1 MRHYRTSSPQLV
13 FEVRAG
19 VSFLEHD
26 ISKSLWLVVVTDHG
40 PKLRVIL
47 ADSFKLPHLRITDL
61 HDLQRFHVEVVL
73 QREVDVH
80 LTRTYQQLL

>member
-1 MRHYRTSSPQLV
+1 M
-13 FEVRAG
+13 
-19 VSFLEHD
+19 
-26 ISKSLWLVVVTDHG
+26 VVVADHG

-47 ADSFKLPHLRITDL
+47 ANPLKLPDLRVAYL

-80 LTRTYQQLL
+80 LARTHQ